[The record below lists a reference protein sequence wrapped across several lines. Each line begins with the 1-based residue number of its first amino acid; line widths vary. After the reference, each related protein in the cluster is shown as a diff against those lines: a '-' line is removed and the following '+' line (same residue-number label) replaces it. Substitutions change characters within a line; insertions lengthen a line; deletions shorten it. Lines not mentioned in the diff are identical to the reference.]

1 MQIPRRCSSSEPT
14 TTTTTTTTTALRD
27 AERLDYRSRRRRF
40 ANFFFFGGG
49 GEEGRGRNK
58 ETGSSARLTD
68 QLRYRGSRS
77 FPSPIPQRESYRA
90 SRRAS
95 REWLRLLRSCSR
107 GRKSRPREP
116 PGRRARER
124 GSRHANAP
132 PRDFLPLLSCP
143 LPPPSA
149 PPDERESTGSFCL
162 CVAETSRMM
171 FN

>member
-1 MQIPRRCSSSEPT
+1 
-14 TTTTTTTTTALRD
+14 LRD
-27 AERLDYRSRRRRF
+27 VERLDYRSRRRRF
-40 ANFFFFGGG
+40 ANFFFFGDGG
-49 GEEGRGRNK
+49 KGTRGA
-58 ETGSSARLTD
+58 ARLTD

-77 FPSPIPQRESYRA
+77 FPSLIPQRESCRA

-116 PGRRARER
+116 PGIRARER
-124 GSRHANAP
+124 GSRHASAL
-132 PRDFLPLLSCP
+132 PRDPPPPPSLLSSP
-143 LPPPSA
+143 VRSLLLLPPPDFCSA
-149 PPDERESTGSFCL
+149 DERESTGSFCL